1 MASYVNTE
9 SDQLIVEV
17 QVRDMNRAIAFYR
30 ELGFELTSEGDE
42 FTVLSWDGRDICLD
56 LRDDLP
62 PPSAIPQAN
71 LRIMVPDVDRRWE
84 RVTAMGARI
93 IDPIAD
99 RDYGLRDFIFTDPD
113 GFGLRFASLIE

>member
-42 FTVLSWDGRDICLD
+42 FTVLSWDGRDIFLD